1 MTETVKEIR
10 KVVEIEAS
18 AETVFK
24 ALTDPAELTQW
35 FPDAVE
41 LEPKVG
47 GKTRFT
53 FYKDSKRTNPTNKK
67 RETDKSSKGRV
78 LDLVKNK
85 KLAYTWQAEGVRDF
99 PETVVTWKLESLSDN
114 RTRVTLTH
122 SGFTGKE
129 PSSVSFEGHN
139 QGWSF
144 FIEELVKYCE
154 KK

>member
-1 MTETVKEIR
+1 MTTNVNEIR
-10 KVVEIEAS
+10 KVVEIKAS

-35 FPDAVE
+35 FPDAAE

-53 FYKDSKRTNPTNKK
+53 FYKDSERTNCSKN
-67 RETDKSSKGRV
+67 RDTDKSNNGRV

-85 KLAYTWQAEGVRDF
+85 KLAYTWQPEGVPNF
-99 PETVVTWKLESLSDN
+99 PETIVTWELESLGDN
-114 RTRVTLTH
+114 LTRVILTH
-122 SGFTGKE
+122 TGFTGKE

-139 QGWSF
+139 QGWSHF
-144 FIEELVKYCE
+144 VQELVKYCE